1 VRFAPAVP
9 LLAIV
14 AACLA
19 AACGGGG
26 SSRPSTPPVPAVVI
40 QTEAGALAVVAY
52 GCEPDL
58 DRMVREVNTTTRIAR
73 RQRPGL
79 FAGAPLAGFEIH
91 ARTPAASA
99 QRCDGEAACFERF
112 GSRGRL
118 HVWCDGGGLEHESGH
133 ALAHAAGL
141 PCADT
146 VLHDGID
153 FTCRR
158 KVPAAAR

>member
-1 VRFAPAVP
+1 
-9 LLAIV
+9 
-14 AACLA
+14 
-19 AACGGGG
+19 
-26 SSRPSTPPVPAVVI
+26 VPAVVI

-58 DRMVREVNTTTRIAR
+58 PRMVREVNTTTRIAR

-79 FAGAPLAGFEIH
+79 FAGSPLAGFEIH
-91 ARTPAASA
+91 ARTPQGSA
-99 QRCDGEAACFERF
+99 QRCDGDGACFERF
-112 GSRGRL
+112 GNRGRL

-141 PCADT
+141 PCWAV
-146 VLHDGID
+146 VLHDGTD